1 MIYNLTLLLKD
12 TLGWNSYTKK
22 STQFKC
28 KKKKVKDNKNKDET
42 YNSKIIKSIL
52 VWWKDTWEERG

>member
-1 MIYNLTLLLKD
+1 MQMIYNLTLLLKD
-12 TLGWNSYTKK
+12 TLGCNSYTKK

-28 KKKKVKDNKNKDET
+28 KKKKKVKDNKNKDEI

-52 VWWKDTWEERG
+52 V